1 MSTQNPQVNVELRL
15 RTMRILWIAFFASIV
30 MYYVMTFVVARPQ
43 EVKPNNTLF
52 IALIIVGVLT
62 VPISLFIKNWFLR
75 QAIERQQMQLVQQGY
90 VVALAVN
97 EVAALLGLVVFF
109 IDGNRL
115 YFLLFIISACGLL
128 LLFPRRE
135 DLINASYKRTAG
147 F

>member
-1 MSTQNPQVNVELRL
+1 
-15 RTMRILWIAFFASIV
+15 MRILWIGFFASV
-30 MYYVMTFVVARPQ
+30 GMYYVMTFVVARPR

-52 IALIIVGVLT
+52 IALIVIGVLT
-62 VPISLFIKNWFLR
+62 VPVSLFIKNWFLR
-75 QAIERQQMQLVQQGY
+75 LAVERQQMQLVQQGF

-97 EVAALLGLVVFF
+97 EVAALLGLLDYF

-115 YFLLFIISACGLL
+115 YYLLFLISTCGLL

-135 DLINASYKRTAG
+135 DLLNASYKRTAD